1 MATAMEDEDAR
12 VLELLLSSQGAVLA
26 AIEARAPVEV
36 TERLL
41 DEFHAAMLAAGPV
54 ISRQLANAHADFAEA
69 VANRY
74 LPLSEVIARLLYG
87 VARLNA
93 LLEDDGGA
101 RS

>member
-1 MATAMEDEDAR
+1 
-12 VLELLLSSQGAVLA
+12 
-26 AIEARAPVEV
+26 
-36 TERLL
+36 
-41 DEFHAAMLAAGPV
+41 MLAAGPV